1 MIISKRLAFRLT
13 TVALLTAFGA
23 CSKADTAPPVATVSF
38 NASKIRVPLGSPI
51 DLTYKFNVAPG
62 AAINGDYRVFVHLL
76 DADGANMWTD
86 DHEPPIP
93 TSKWRPGQEIQYT
106 RTRFMPVLPYLG
118 EVTVQIGLYHGD
130 ERLPLAGMD
139 PADRASTSR
148 AYKVGTLQLLPQSEN
163 IFVIYKSGWHPPE
176 FAPEN
181 PTLEWQWTQKQA
193 VLTLRNPRQD
203 VTFFV
208 EYDAR
213 IDLFDKA
220 QEVTVLAND
229 KPVNKFLADSS
240 SMALLRIPI
249 TAAQLGTGEMVE
261 LRLDLDRTFVP
272 AKLPAGGRD
281 SRELGI
287 RVYHAFVGPAK

>member
-1 MIISKRLAFRLT
+1 MTSKRAVGLFAGLALIAA
-13 TVALLTAFGA
+13 VGA
-23 CSKADTAPPVATVSF
+23 CSKGDTAPPVATVAF
-38 NASKIRVPLGSPI
+38 NASKTRVPLGSPI
-51 DLTYKFNVAPG
+51 DLSYKFNVTPG

-76 DADGANMWTD
+76 DADGSNLWTD
-86 DHEPPIP
+86 DHDPPIP
-93 TSKWRPGQEIQYT
+93 TSKWKPGQEISYT

-118 EVTVQIGLYHGD
+118 EVTVQMGLYKGD
-130 ERLPLAGMD
+130 ERLPLSGMD

-163 IFVIYKSGWHPPE
+163 IFVIYKSGWYPQE

-181 PTLEWQWTQKQA
+181 STLEWQWTQKSA
-193 VLTLRNPRQD
+193 VLTLRNPRTD
-203 VTFFV
+203 VIFYV

-213 IDLFDKA
+213 VDLFDHP
-220 QEVTVLAND
+220 QEVTVYSAD
-229 KPVNKFLADSS
+229 KPVTKFVADSS

-249 TAAQLGTGEMVE
+249 SAAQLGTGEMAE
-261 LRLDLDRTFVP
+261 IRLEVDRTFVP
-272 AKLPAGGRD
+272 AKLPSGGRD